1 MADGLWMRAL
11 LRAEQTVGEPLIA
24 A

>member
-11 LRAEQTVGEPLIA
+11 LRAEQTVREPLIA
-24 A
+24 S